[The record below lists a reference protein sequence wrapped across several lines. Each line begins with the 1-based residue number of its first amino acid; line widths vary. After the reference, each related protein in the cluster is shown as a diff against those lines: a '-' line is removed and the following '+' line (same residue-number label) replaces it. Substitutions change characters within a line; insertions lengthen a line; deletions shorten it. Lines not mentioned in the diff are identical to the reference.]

1 MIIAQISDCHIV
13 ADGRPLFGRVATNAM
28 LERAIVSLNARAPAV
43 DAIVATG
50 DLVESG
56 KPAEYECLR
65 AILATANA
73 PVYLLPGNHDDR
85 VALRA
90 AFPDHG
96 YLGSSGPVAYA
107 IDRGTFSFVALD
119 TTVPDAPHGAFDED
133 GARRLSELLDPRRH
147 RTVLVFT
154 HHPPFA
160 TGIWWMDA
168 IGVKG
173 GRRFAETIRRYD
185 NIERVACGHIHRS
198 IARRWAGTVAS
209 VAPSTAHQLALDLA
223 DTAFLGL
230 TLEPAGYDL
239 HVFGVNGIT
248 THTVAVGT
256 PEIFS
261 HVTPERL
268 PGTRAEMERLK
279 RDMAP
284 EYAD

>member
-13 ADGRPLFGRVATNAM
+13 ADGRLLFGRVATNAM
-28 LERAIVSLNARAPAV
+28 LERAIASINARAPAV

-65 AILATANA
+65 AILTGANA

-85 VALRA
+85 AALRA

-96 YLGSSGPVAYA
+96 YLGTGGPVAYA
-107 IDRGTFSFVALD
+107 IDRGAYSFVALD
-119 TTVPDAPHGAFDED
+119 TTVPGAPHGAFDED
-133 GARRLSELLDPRRH
+133 GAQRLTGLLDPRR
-147 RTVLVFT
+147 RQTVLVFT

-173 GRRFAETIRRYD
+173 GRRFADVIRRYD

-239 HVFGVNGIT
+239 HVVGRNRIT

-279 RDMAP
+279 REMAP
-284 EYAD
+284 EYAE

>member
-1 MIIAQISDCHIV
+1 MIIAQISDCHVV
-13 ADGRPLFGRVATNAM
+13 AGGRLLFGRVATNEM
-28 LERAIVSLNARAPAV
+28 LAHAIASINARVPAV
-43 DAIVATG
+43 EAIVATG

-56 KPAEYECLR
+56 APAEYVRLR
-65 AILATANA
+65 AILATATA

-85 VALRA
+85 AALRA

-96 YLGSSGPVAYA
+96 YLGADGPVAYA
-107 IDRGTFSFVALD
+107 IDRGAFSYVALD
-119 TTVPDAPHGAFDED
+119 TTVPGAPHGAFDE
-133 GARRLSELLDPRRH
+133 AAERRLAALLDSRR
-147 RTVLVFT
+147 RQTVLLFT

-239 HVFGVNGIT
+239 HVFGGAGIT

-261 HVTPERL
+261 HVSPERL
-268 PGTRAEMERLK
+268 PGTRAEMERLE
-279 RDMAP
+279 RAMAA